1 MKLSTAW
8 STTILVIT
16 GSSSSHVDAF
26 QPIVHT
32 NRASRTS
39 QSKFISQN
47 DPNSRLP
54 LQLQMASKEAT
65 VDKELELRSVSL
77 FNSLT
82 NQKDPF
88 TPLSQS
94 KAVSMYTCGPTVY
107 DYAHVGNFR
116 AFLTYDVLKRALS
129 YFDYEVDHICNLTDV
144 DDKII
149 AKCTREDRSLLDVT
163 RTYER
168 KFMED
173 LEALNISHPWW
184 LTRDTATYLPFM
196 KKRPNNAAWWPRK
209 LKELAKEKLDREIQ
223 AYGRPHSSI
232 EDAIAAIDLYKTV
245 QTKWEGEIYE
255 SLVNTNKY
263 RQQKYEAEHFAMLQH
278 QQQEM
283 YNHLKYQKYYNLRQ
297 YNNHHQSL
305 GPDRRYYYTQ
315 RQQIVQ

>member
-1 MKLSTAW
+1 MS
-8 STTILVIT
+8 SSVE
-16 GSSSSHVDAF
+16 SSSSSSSQAF
-26 QPIVHT
+26 IKEHHGNNSSPVGSMSRPRRDHDQKRRPVQNT
-32 NRASRTS
+32 LTKASFQMPHPSTICSLDCEMVGVGQFGQTS
-39 QSKFISQN
+39 AVARVTLVGWNGEKLLDSYVIQSKPVTDYRTFVSGITKEDLDNAVMTLDQVRQLV
-47 DPNSRLP
+47 SRL
-54 LQLQMASKEAT
+54 LYNRIL
-65 VDKELELRSVSL
+65 
-77 FNSLT
+77 
-82 NQKDPF
+82 
-88 TPLSQS
+88 
-94 KAVSMYTCGPTVY
+94 
-107 DYAHVGNFR
+107 VGH
-116 AFLTYDVLKRALS
+116 ALK
-129 YFDYEVDHICNLTDV
+129 N
-144 DDKII
+144 
-149 AKCTREDRSLLDVT
+149 
-163 RTYER
+163 
-168 KFMED
+168 D